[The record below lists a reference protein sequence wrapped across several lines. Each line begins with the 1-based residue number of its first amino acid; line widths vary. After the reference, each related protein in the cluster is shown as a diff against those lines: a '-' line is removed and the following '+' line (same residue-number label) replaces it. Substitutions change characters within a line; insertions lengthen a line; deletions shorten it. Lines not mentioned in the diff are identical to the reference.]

1 MTDKNNNQPIMI
13 LGQFVKDLSFE
24 HPDPLF
30 SLNIP
35 ADKQPDMN
43 VDVAINTKPAEQE
56 GLYEVTLGVNVSAKA
71 ADKTMFLL
79 ELSYSAFVQVDMQA
93 VEKDQLNPV
102 LMINVPHMLFPFV
115 RGIIYNTVREGG
127 LPPLMLNPI
136 DFAAMYEANLQ
147 KDKPSSSKESA

>member
-1 MTDKNNNQPIMI
+1 MTDKNDNQPIMI

-30 SLNIP
+30 SLRI
-35 ADKQPDMN
+35 AEDQQPDMN

-56 GLYEVTLGVNVSAKA
+56 GLYEVTLSVNVSAKT

-79 ELSYSAFVQVDMQA
+79 ELSYSAFVQVDTKL
-93 VEKDQLNPV
+93 VEKEQINPV
-102 LMINVPHMLFPFV
+102 LMINVPHMLFPFI

-136 DFAAMYEANLQ
+136 DFAAMYEANLKQEQNTTQ
-147 KDKPSSSKESA
+147 KASA

>member
-30 SLNIP
+30 SLRIP
-35 ADKQPDMN
+35 EDKQPNMN
-43 VDVAINTKPAEQE
+43 VDVAINTASAEQE
-56 GLYEVTLGVNVSAKA
+56 GLYEVTLSINVGAKT

-79 ELSYSAFVQVDMQA
+79 ELSYSAFVQVDTT
-93 VEKDQLNPV
+93 VVDKEQLNPV

-147 KDKPSSSKESA
+147 QEKTKATEASA

>member
-1 MTDKNNNQPIMI
+1 MTDKNENQPIII

-35 ADKQPDMN
+35 EDQQPNMN
-43 VDVAINTKPAEQE
+43 VDVAINTTPAEQE
-56 GLYEVTLGVNVSAKA
+56 GLYEVTLSVNVGAKT

-79 ELSYSAFVQVDMQA
+79 ELSYSAFVQVDTKV

-147 KDKPSSSKESA
+147 KEQAASKKASA